1 MDVAE
6 TLRTALAGTLRESR
20 RAVEALR
27 RDAEDEVARRAGRT
41 ANLTTELGERLAE
54 LVDRAGSRLGE
65 FADRGNAELGAGV
78 RRGSERV
85 GGSLAR
91 WSDRLGDQAV
101 LLGEK
106 LIERHDRTR

>member
-1 MDVAE
+1 MDVSRS
-6 TLRTALAGTLRESR
+6 LRTALAGTVRESR
-20 RAVEALR
+20 LALRTLR

-41 ANLTTELGERLAE
+41 ANLSTELGERLAE
-54 LVDRAGSRLGE
+54 LVGRAGGRIGDY
-65 FADRGNAELGAGV
+65 ADRGNAGLGAGV

-91 WSDRLGDQAV
+91 WSDRLGDHAV

-106 LIERHDRTR
+106 LVERDDRER